1 MSSSS
6 GVPSAGVTSHEVATA
21 LMAEHAPAVV
31 GLVGRDERVLD
42 VGGALLEQLGSS
54 RDQLVGRHLG
64 DVVRNDDI
72 IAMVRRGLGGESS
85 TETTSLGNRR
95 WLVAVR
101 PAEQTEGS
109 PTGCICVL
117 TFADEVEVRQQL
129 TAREA
134 DLERFAALVELS
146 ADFIAMA
153 DFEGTVTFLNRAGRE
168 LVGAESDEDALG
180 RPTADYFTET
190 GLAKSHEIEEAVRA
204 EGHWEGESELRH
216 LRTGESIPVSVN
228 SFLVTRS
235 SDGAPLAL
243 ATVQRDL
250 RGRLANERALALRVQ
265 EQRDLAE
272 LGRMALVQTLPE
284 LMAEC
289 VRRLQLRFP
298 GMLAGVMMH
307 EGGMRF
313 RTVASADPAWENRTT
328 IFDERSLTGQV
339 MAHGGPAYSTNMW
352 DDPRYDSETARLAQA
367 HAGLVVPIPGRQG
380 PWGTVGISGTE
391 SHEWLP
397 DEVAFAESVAATLG
411 AAVRRYE
418 LENELQHQ
426 ALHDSLTG
434 LPNRALALD
443 RIDRALVRAGR
454 SGGLMAVLL
463 LDLDDFKAVNDTL
476 GHGVGDRLLKAIAK
490 RFEEVL
496 PASDTVARLG
506 GDEFVVVCENLTG
519 EDDVALLAES
529 LLAACTDTLV
539 LDGRPLNVSVSIGVA
554 LAVADV
560 DADTTRLLSEAD
572 IAMYSAKRDRPGT
585 YRVFDEAMRGDVL
598 GRINIAGELRSAVR
612 SGALGLAFQPIV
624 DLPTGRIVAL
634 EALCRWEN
642 GDGDA
647 VPPDVFIAVAEETG
661 LIGEL
666 GAWVLG
672 EAARCTAEWQARGHD
687 VGLRVNVSAHELRGR
702 GFVDSVLAAV
712 DAAGISP
719 HHLGLEVTESTLVD
733 DDKTTQDNLARLSE
747 AGICL
752 LVDDFGTGY
761 SSLSYLERFPVVDV
775 LKVDRSFLLEGTR
788 GRAVVQAVVGLARAF
803 GFDVCAEGVE
813 TPEQLAY
820 LRDLGCDLAQGFYL
834 ARPVPVDAVEEL
846 LAGWTVP
853 AS

>member
-1 MSSSS
+1 
-6 GVPSAGVTSHEVATA
+6 
-21 LMAEHAPAVV
+21 
-31 GLVGRDERVLD
+31 
-42 VGGALLEQLGSS
+42 
-54 RDQLVGRHLG
+54 
-64 DVVRNDDI
+64 
-72 IAMVRRGLGGESS
+72 
-85 TETTSLGNRR
+85 
-95 WLVAVR
+95 
-101 PAEQTEGS
+101 
-109 PTGCICVL
+109 
-117 TFADEVEVRQQL
+117 
-129 TAREA
+129 
-134 DLERFAALVELS
+134 
-146 ADFIAMA
+146 
-153 DFEGTVTFLNRAGRE
+153 
-168 LVGAESDEDALG
+168 
-180 RPTADYFTET
+180 
-190 GLAKSHEIEEAVRA
+190 
-204 EGHWEGESELRH
+204 
-216 LRTGESIPVSVN
+216 VN

-235 SDGAPLAL
+235 SDGVPLAL

-250 RGRLANERALALRVQ
+250 RRRLANEHALALRVQ

-289 VRRLQLRFP
+289 VRRLLLRFP

-313 RTVASADPAWENRTT
+313 RTVASADPTWENRTT

-339 MAHGGPAYSTNMW
+339 MAHGGPAFSTNMW
-352 DDPRYDSETARLAQA
+352 DDPRYDSETARQAQA
-367 HAGLVVPIPGRQG
+367 HAGLVVPIPGRQA

-476 GHGVGDRLLKAIAK
+476 GHGVGDRLLKAIAR

-506 GDEFVVVCENLTG
+506 GDEFVVVCEDLAG

-529 LLAACTDTLV
+529 LLAACAETLV
-539 LDGRPLNVSVSIGVA
+539 LDGRPLDVSVSIGVA
-554 LAVADV
+554 LAVPGDT
-560 DADTTRLLSEAD
+560 DADTARLLSEAD

-598 GRINIAGELRSAVR
+598 GRINIAGELRSAIR

-634 EALCRWEN
+634 EALCRWQN
-642 GDGDA
+642 DNGDA
-647 VPPDVFIAVAEETG
+647 VPPDVFIPVAEETG
-661 LIGEL
+661 LIVEL
-666 GAWVLG
+666 GAWVLA
-672 EAARCTAEWQARGHD
+672 EAAKCAAGWRARGHD

-702 GFVDSVLAAV
+702 GFVDSVLATV
-712 DAAGISP
+712 EAAGVSP

-747 AGICL
+747 AGVCL

-820 LRDLGCDLAQGFYL
+820 LHDLGCDLAQGFHL
-834 ARPVPVDAVEEL
+834 ARPVPLHEVEEL